1 MSTIAAQ
8 AVQMQAAAFSQQVGT
23 AVARQQIDAERS
35 VAALVA
41 QSASPP
47 APPGQGQIVDVR
59 V

>member
-23 AVARQQIDAERS
+23 AIARQQIATERS
-35 VAALVA
+35 VAQLVA

-47 APPGQGQIVDVR
+47 APPGQGQLVDMKV
-59 V
+59 

>member
-23 AVARQQIDAERS
+23 AIARQQIATERS
-35 VAALVA
+35 VAQLVA

-47 APPGQGQIVDVR
+47 APPGQGQMVDMKV
-59 V
+59 

>member
-1 MSTIAAQ
+1 MTTIAAQ

-41 QSASPP
+41 QSVSPP
-47 APPGQGQIVDVR
+47 APPGQGQAVDVKA
-59 V
+59 